1 MRIDLTRL
9 RFQDMYSISCGDVG
23 VRGLSVDEEAPHHR
37 VQWWEL
43 GPWANLIM
51 MRAALPYVFS
61 GILPVGAKQT
71 IAAVNM
77 GRAQTIAVAK
87 LTAIMVS
94 FAH

>member
-1 MRIDLTRL
+1 M
-9 RFQDMYSISCGDVG
+9 G
-23 VRGLSVDEEAPHHR
+23 VRGLSIDEDAPHCR

-51 MRAALPYVFS
+51 MRAALPYALS
-61 GILPVGAKQT
+61 GLSPVGAQQT
-71 IAAVNM
+71 IVAVNM

-94 FAH
+94 CAH